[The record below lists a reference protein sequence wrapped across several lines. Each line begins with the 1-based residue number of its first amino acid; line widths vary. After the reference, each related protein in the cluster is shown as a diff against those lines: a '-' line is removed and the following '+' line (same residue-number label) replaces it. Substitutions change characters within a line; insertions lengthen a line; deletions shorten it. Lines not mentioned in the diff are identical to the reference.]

1 MVPVEA
7 IQYRFKGPVADKYDI
22 YYMTT
27 LSDGTQTGWAK
38 NGQTAGTMGRGLHL
52 TGYRLAFFVK
62 GTAGNLNTSNPL
74 AAATADGIQNIDGV
88 MRYIHGADG
97 SNYTG
102 WGWQENKPVLL

>member
-1 MVPVEA
+1 
-7 IQYRFKGPVADKYDI
+7 
-22 YYMTT
+22 MTT

-74 AAATADGIQNIDGV
+74 AAATAAQIPAGPAPATSTSYSFLTFSI
-88 MRYIHGADG
+88 
-97 SNYTG
+97 
-102 WGWQENKPVLL
+102 L

>member
-1 MVPVEA
+1 
-7 IQYRFKGPVADKYDI
+7 
-22 YYMTT
+22 MTT

-102 WGWQENKPVLL
+102 WGRKTTSITLRIPIQ